1 MRVIVNEPLVEKR
14 STWGRRL
21 MSLGVAILLFAVFLS
36 FNRQTVWRAYGVMLV
51 GLIVLNVGTA
61 IGGKWM
67 RQPRGD
73 QILDKALKGLDHGSR
88 LYNYLLPVDHVLLS
102 PAGLF
107 VLTLKTQDGQIIGQ
121 GEKWQRRLNLLG
133 SISALFETKLGNPS
147 RQARKEVAKVQSWL
161 HTRLPDAEV
170 PIHPVIVFVNPKA
183 QLRLEEPSVPA
194 VALADLKAH
203 LRAALKE
210 KLLPQATLKALT
222 DLCDEQAA

>member
-36 FNRQTVWRAYGVMLV
+36 FNRQTVWGAYAVMLV

-61 IGGKWM
+61 VGGKWM

-161 HTRLPDAEV
+161 HARLPDAEV
-170 PIHPVIVFVNPKA
+170 PVHPVIVFVNPKA
-183 QLRLEEPSVPA
+183 QLRLEELTVPA
-194 VALADLKAH
+194 LRLADLKAY
-203 LRAALKE
+203 LRANIGKTMVQRNTLETLAALCE
-210 KLLPQATLKALT
+210 
-222 DLCDEQAA
+222 ERSS